1 MNFRAKY
8 FALERDF
15 EEQVR
20 KDNEKFGWRG
30 ETASYY
36 LPTVPPE
43 GQVDFVF
50 VAMEPSAARDADGTP
65 NVARNFFASV
75 DDFILHFCVRNYSCE
90 DGQTYF
96 ITDVAKGAI
105 LTEQAKKT
113 ASKRWPA
120 WYRLLEQ
127 ELGLV
132 SKSGAP
138 VIAVGRGVEAF
149 LCKHNTPC
157 LKGSVL
163 HYSKNASVARTIAPQ
178 LFPQD
183 YAEFKEAVNVTDLVS
198 TAEELMQDKVFDKT
212 RDIILGNL
220 LKAGATS
227 SSVMLM
233 FTYKAL
239 FEAMF
244 KCPVVRS

>member
-1 MNFRAKY
+1 
-8 FALERDF
+8 
-15 EEQVR
+15 
-20 KDNEKFGWRG
+20 
-30 ETASYY
+30 
-36 LPTVPPE
+36 
-43 GQVDFVF
+43 
-50 VAMEPSAARDADGTP
+50 
-65 NVARNFFASV
+65 
-75 DDFILHFCVRNYSCE
+75 
-90 DGQTYF
+90 
-96 ITDVAKGAI
+96 
-105 LTEQAKKT
+105 
-113 ASKRWPA
+113 
-120 WYRLLEQ
+120 
-127 ELGLV
+127 
-132 SKSGAP
+132 
-138 VIAVGRGVEAF
+138 
-149 LCKHNTPC
+149 